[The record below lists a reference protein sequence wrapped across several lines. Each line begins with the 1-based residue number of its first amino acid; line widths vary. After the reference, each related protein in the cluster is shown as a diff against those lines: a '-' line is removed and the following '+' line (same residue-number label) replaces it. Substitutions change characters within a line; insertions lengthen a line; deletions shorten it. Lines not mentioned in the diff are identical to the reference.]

1 MRYQYNMERLTKLLR
16 DFYRVS
22 GVRIGAFSREYRQIA
37 AIPEAASRFCTR
49 LRQYP
54 AIAQQCLDCDAHAFR
69 DCREFSIYRCHMG
82 IVEAV
87 APIVNDYTTYGY
99 LMIGQLL
106 DDTSLEEQWS
116 HTRAQC
122 LRYQVPANVLE
133 ELQTFFYEL
142 PIRQT
147 EYIRSA
153 TELVKICARF
163 IWMEDLIA
171 LQQDDLMKRLYAVID
186 ENLAAPLTIDF
197 ICQALHMGKTSLA
210 GAVKKVSGATVGQI
224 VRERRIAAA
233 KKLLL
238 TTDRPIN
245 EIAGACGVSD
255 YNYFTKVFKSET
267 QQTPREFRLRWKN
280 VD

>member
-22 GVRIGAFSREYRQIA
+22 GVRIGVFSREYRQIA

-153 TELVKICARF
+153 TEWSRSV
-163 IWMEDLIA
+163 
-171 LQQDDLMKRLYAVID
+171 
-186 ENLAAPLTIDF
+186 P
-197 ICQALHMGKTSLA
+197 
-210 GAVKKVSGATVGQI
+210 VSSGW
-224 VRERRIAAA
+224 RI
-233 KKLLL
+233 
-238 TTDRPIN
+238 N
-245 EIAGACGVSD
+245 ACS
-255 YNYFTKVFKSET
+255 
-267 QQTPREFRLRWKN
+267 RMI
-280 VD
+280 